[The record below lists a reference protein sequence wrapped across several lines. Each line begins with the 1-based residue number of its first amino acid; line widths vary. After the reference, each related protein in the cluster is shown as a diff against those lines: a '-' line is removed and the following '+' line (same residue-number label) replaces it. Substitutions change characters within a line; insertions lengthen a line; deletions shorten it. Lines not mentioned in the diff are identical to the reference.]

1 MKVTDFLQENLF
13 VFSESRHISNYTNKL
28 TEKKSHLNT
37 NNDTRWLKLFMV
49 IPLLL
54 YSCFAL
60 DTVIDGRS
68 IVLPY
73 VAWAIG
79 ILEIFL
85 RRSPVVTHGYT

>member
-1 MKVTDFLQENLF
+1 MMTKSCVYKNLF
-13 VFSESRHISNYTNKL
+13 VFSENRHVSNYTNKQ
-28 TEKKSHLNT
+28 TDKKSHPNT

>member
-1 MKVTDFLQENLF
+1 
-13 VFSESRHISNYTNKL
+13 
-28 TEKKSHLNT
+28 
-37 NNDTRWLKLFMV
+37 MV

-54 YSCFAL
+54 YSCIAL
-60 DTVIDGRS
+60 DTVIDGRT

>member
-1 MKVTDFLQENLF
+1 MKVADFLQENLF
-13 VFSESRHISNYTNKL
+13 VFSESRHVSNYTNKL
-28 TEKKSHLNT
+28 TKKNHLNT

-49 IPLLL
+49 IPLLF

-60 DTVIDGRS
+60 DTVIDVRS

-85 RRSPVVTHGYT
+85 RQSPVVTHGYT